1 MRYISEGITKRQ
13 LKMIH
18 GPKTKQNFFYML
30 KSYTKTA
37 SLGWI
42 NCPISKFTVY
52 SVAEKDKISINLGIL
67 HF

>member
-18 GPKTKQNFFYML
+18 DPKTKQNLL